1 MEAVA
6 QRKLIKILPSLCP
19 MCYYKCSSEKWKQ
32 FPAESDR
39 NATVGWT
46 LAIITDVHYCSYL
59 HFHFHLTLIILTGG
73 LPSAGRR
80 LSWSPTSAGPCG
92 VANNK
97 ISPVLVG
104 ADPGWSPSLLGLVMI
119 TIWWSSPRSIL
130 PEFSRVSK
138 SAKRSSDVCPVIKVS
153 DIAVCH
159 RVVPC
164 WTLTEPWVGG
174 WVGQKFK
181 WCRLPTPI

>member
-1 MEAVA
+1 MPHVWLLVLIREVKAVPCWML
-6 QRKLIKILPSLCP
+6 QKRNSWVDFDMHSRC
-19 MCYYKCSSEKWKQ
+19 
-32 FPAESDR
+32 ESFLLS
-39 NATVGWT
+39 T
-46 LAIITDVHYCSYL
+46 LSPNID
-59 HFHFHLTLIILTGG
+59 HLVSPIELLTGG

-80 LSWSPTSAGPCG
+80 LSWSPTFAGPCG

-104 ADPGWSPSLLGLVMI
+104 ADPGWRPSLLGLVMI
-119 TIWWSSPRSIL
+119 TIWWSSTRSML

-153 DIAVCH
+153 DIALCFTGLW
-159 RVVPC
+159 RSR
-164 WTLTEPWVGG
+164 GG
-174 WVGQKFK
+174 QILK